1 MATTAG
7 FRART
12 VITGISRRGRLSTST
27 LTVDESKATAAS
39 RPPVE
44 LAVALTGGIASMP
57 TIALW
62 IITISSDQ
70 PIQDMAARLS
80 DEGLSIK
87 DILEEIG
94 CITGSADDA
103 TAERLKHVQGVVD
116 IAPDMQLDIGPPN
129 VDETW

>member
-1 MATTAG
+1 
-7 FRART
+7 
-12 VITGISRRGRLSTST
+12 
-27 LTVDESKATAAS
+27 
-39 RPPVE
+39 
-44 LAVALTGGIASMP
+44 MP

-94 CITGSADDA
+94 CITGSADDV

>member
-80 DEGLSIK
+80 DE
-87 DILEEIG
+87 
-94 CITGSADDA
+94 ADDA